1 MANIAGLATLC
12 MYMHNIMVHV
22 YPCRNEG
29 GRPNRRLFC
38 YIDSDHFQ
46 VPVEEVG
53 GYRRQCS
60 MNHLVHKKCFHW
72 LNEYM
77 YFLYIFSRFTWC
89 AFLKLSCAFIPLSF
103 LIGWSVYG
111 GWRGGARDIC
121 PQECLLCQEKTRHKD
136 KPVRHTTIVM
146 HQWWKSVIK
155 YCQLWLVYMC
165 VAVHKFTN
173 KIRCVCV

>member
-1 MANIAGLATLC
+1 MRHEIDKAFHVDNGVTPRVCMRLIFIASIDYEIPRVMMANIAGLATLY

-103 LIGWSVYG
+103 LICRLVS
-111 GWRGGARDIC
+111 
-121 PQECLLCQEKTRHKD
+121 L
-136 KPVRHTTIVM
+136 
-146 HQWWKSVIK
+146 WWLEGRS
-155 YCQLWLVYMC
+155 
-165 VAVHKFTN
+165 
-173 KIRCVCV
+173 